1 MGRVYLTQTELAV
14 RAVRE
19 ARPDMTASDALA
31 AVNMVRQ
38 SQLVCVSLMS
48 PSGQSE
54 TSRDPAQVVCLR
66 EISGR
71 RKSAFAGLADSGQ
84 PISAFRGK
92 ADAFESARFRLQLA
106 SSGLR
111 VSQADGHNRSWLQY
125 AISHQPGSWTG
136 GR

>member
-48 PSGQSE
+48 PSGH
-54 TSRDPAQVVCLR
+54 
-66 EISGR
+66 
-71 RKSAFAGLADSGQ
+71 
-84 PISAFRGK
+84 FR
-92 ADAFESARFRLQLA
+92 S
-106 SSGLR
+106 
-111 VSQADGHNRSWLQY
+111 
-125 AISHQPGSWTG
+125 
-136 GR
+136 

>member
-48 PSGQSE
+48 PSGH
-54 TSRDPAQVVCLR
+54 RDPAQVVCLR